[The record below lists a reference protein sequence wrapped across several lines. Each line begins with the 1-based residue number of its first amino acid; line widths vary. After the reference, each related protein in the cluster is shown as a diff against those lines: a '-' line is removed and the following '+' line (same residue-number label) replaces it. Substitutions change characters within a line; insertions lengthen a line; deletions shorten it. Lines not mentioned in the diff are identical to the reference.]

1 MPYNASFLKLPKTIA
16 VAIEVIN
23 DVYGTG
29 EERRKALE
37 NCEYDYNEIQACV
50 DELFPLFKKYGDD
63 E

>member
-1 MPYNASFLKLPKTIA
+1 MPYNASFLKLPQTIA

-29 EERRKALE
+29 EKRKKALE
-37 NCEYDYNEIQACV
+37 NCGYDYNKIQACV